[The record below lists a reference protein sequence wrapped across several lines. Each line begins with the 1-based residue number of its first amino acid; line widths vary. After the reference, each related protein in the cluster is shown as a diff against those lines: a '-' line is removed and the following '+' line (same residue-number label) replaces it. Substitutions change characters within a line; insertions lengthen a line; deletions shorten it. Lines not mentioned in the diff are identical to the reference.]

1 MVDAEKIKEIT
12 EEFFAKSGMENVE
25 VRTSPLVGDSGNPKF
40 SAFDVN
46 VVTTDAS
53 LYIGEKGRNIEAF
66 EQVLRTVLKKKFG
79 EFIVVHLDINNY
91 RGLRAEGLKE
101 LARKA
106 AHRARLYKK
115 DIALEPMTA
124 SDRRVVH
131 SELSAHPDIK
141 TESMGEDPRRKIVIK
156 YIP

>member
-1 MVDAEKIKEIT
+1 MVDAEKIKEII
-12 EEFFAKSGMENVE
+12 EEFFVKSGMENVE
-25 VRTSPLVGDSGNPKF
+25 IKTSLSAGDGGNPKY
-40 SAFDVN
+40 SAFDIN
-46 VVTTDAS
+46 VMTGDAS

-115 DIALEPMTA
+115 DVALEPMTA

-141 TESMGEDPRRKIVIK
+141 TESIDEDSRRRIVIK